1 VAEVGEEVGG
11 GHVDG
16 GVVGGAGGA
25 VGESLVD
32 DAGVDL
38 AGFGEVGEGG
48 LERKGVGVEPVEEG
62 GVAEDAG
69 VGVLRRVDVCVWG
82 GMLVCLLRF

>member
-1 VAEVGEEVGG
+1 MGEG
-11 GHVDG
+11 
-16 GVVGGAGGA
+16 
-25 VGESLVD
+25 LVD

-48 LERKGVGVEPVEEG
+48 LEREGVGVEPVNEG

-69 VGVLRRVDVCVWG
+69 VGVLRGVDVRVCGAAV
-82 GMLVCLLRF
+82 LV